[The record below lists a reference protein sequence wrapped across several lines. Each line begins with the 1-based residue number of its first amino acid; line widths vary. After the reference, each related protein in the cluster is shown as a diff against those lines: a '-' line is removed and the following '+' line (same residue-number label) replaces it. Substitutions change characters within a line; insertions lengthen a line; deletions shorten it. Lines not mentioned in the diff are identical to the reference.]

1 MKIFVVDDERIIRVS
16 LVDDLRDAGYR
27 VKEFS
32 NARMALMN
40 MQDEIPDIVISDM
53 KMPDMDGLELLK
65 KTKEVYPETYFILM
79 TAFSTVSTA
88 VDAMK
93 HGAYD
98 YITKP
103 FNNEKLLIIIQRIA
117 EIIRVTDENKYLRNQ
132 IEQEFDLSSFVGK
145 SESILEVFNL
155 IKIVANKTTSILI
168 TGETGT
174 GKEILTKVIHYNSN
188 RRKRPLIKVSC
199 AILNREIFE
208 SELFGHDKGAF
219 TGADKDKKG
228 RFELADTGTIYLD
241 DIDDVP
247 LEMQVKL
254 LRALEEREIER
265 VGGKEPIKIDI
276 RVIASTKKNLKQ
288 LVEQGKFREDLF
300 YRLNVFP
307 INIPPLR
314 ERMSDITYLLE
325 HFAKQFSEKEPISIS
340 PDVIEIL
347 KAYSFPGNT
356 RELKNLTERLV
367 LLAKNNQI
375 TSKIIPNEFKYPGHS
390 VICSNFDNK
399 SLNEILDEVERNSI
413 FLALEKSQ
421 GNKAKA
427 AEILGIPPS
436 TLKSKLNK
444 IIESGIKLEPN
455 QY

>member
-16 LVDDLRDAGYR
+16 LVDDLRDAGYQ
-27 VKEFS
+27 VQEFS
-32 NARMALMN
+32 NARSAYQAMRE
-40 MQDEIPDIVISDM
+40 DVPDVVVSDM

-65 KTKEVYPETYFILM
+65 KTKELYPETYFILI

-88 VDAMK
+88 VEAMK

-103 FNNEKLLIIIQRIA
+103 FNNEKLLIILQRIK
-117 EIIRVTDENKYLRNQ
+117 ELIHVKDENKFLRKQ
-132 IEQEFDLSSFVGK
+132 IEGKYDLSSFVGQ
-145 SESILEVFNL
+145 SEPITQVFEL
-155 IKIVANKTTSILI
+155 IKIVANKPTSVLI

-174 GKEILTKVIHYNSN
+174 GKELLTKVIHYNSD
-188 RRKRPLIKVSC
+188 RRKKPLIKVSC

-208 SELFGHDKGAF
+208 SELFGHEKGAF
-219 TGADKDKKG
+219 TGAEKEKKG

-276 RVIASTKKNLKQ
+276 RVIASTKKDLRT
-288 LVEQGKFREDLF
+288 LVDEGKFREDLF

-314 ERMSDITYLLE
+314 ERVSDIPKLLD
-325 HFAKQFSEKEPISIS
+325 HFIDMFCEKKTIKVDPEVYDLI
-340 PDVIEIL
+340 
-347 KAYSFPGNT
+347 KAYPFPGNA

-367 LLAKNNQI
+367 LLSNEVKI
-375 TSKIIPNEFKYPGHS
+375 SSKIIPNEIKYSGHS
-390 VICSNFDNK
+390 MVYSKVDNK
-399 SLNEILDEVERNSI
+399 SLTEILDEVERNAI
-413 FLALEKSQ
+413 LMALDKSQ

-427 AEILGIPPS
+427 AEILGLPAS
-436 TLKSKLNK
+436 TLKSKLAK
-444 IIESGIKLEPN
+444 I
-455 QY
+455 